1 MDGNIFEKGENNF
14 FKWIQQKFRINF
26 TATQQDLTNAK
37 IDYKKQ
43 LDGNF
48 QQFGVSLFT
57 VDINCEILLDILVIK
72 QELINTKSD
81 FIKQLDG
88 KYFNY
93 SRHIYCSKHF

>member
-1 MDGNIFEKGENNF
+1 MAIIKRDLVSAKSDYAKQLDGNIFEKGENNF

-48 QQFGVSLFT
+48 QQF
-57 VDINCEILLDILVIK
+57 
-72 QELINTKSD
+72 
-81 FIKQLDG
+81 
-88 KYFNY
+88 
-93 SRHIYCSKHF
+93 